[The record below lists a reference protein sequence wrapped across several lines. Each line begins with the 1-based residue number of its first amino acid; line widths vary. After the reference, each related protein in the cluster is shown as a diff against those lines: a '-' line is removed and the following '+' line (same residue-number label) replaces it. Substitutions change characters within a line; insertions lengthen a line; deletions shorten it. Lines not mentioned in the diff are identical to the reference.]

1 MRQAGEVIDAGMGL
15 MSADGRSTSQVATN
29 GGALDGIQATA
40 AFALLS
46 LSEASE
52 LTARIG
58 RALDHAELLIA
69 HAYLGRA
76 WIPLGLPGWNG
87 YVDRFFG
94 TRPMLTVP
102 REDRSEVVRS
112 LNEVGMSGRAIAR
125 TIGVSEGTVRNDLST
140 NGDDDL
146 GAQNCALPSPDV
158 GEVECPTCGE
168 SHLDSVGTCP
178 YLEEAWGTIVDQ
190 TPAGR
195 DLDSG
200 RVYGPGSTSGHPD
213 AESIDEAAGE
223 TDTEADPLPEDD
235 FTLPEAEASRRA
247 RRLRSAVERVTV
259 FRDDLDELPALVE
272 AMATDLVDWPAGV
285 SVGPPADALD
295 RLRDELE
302 AVRRRLPDLPGWLA
316 AADKIAAGTEPSR

>member
-1 MRQAGEVIDAGMGL
+1 M
-15 MSADGRSTSQVATN
+15 ATN
-29 GGALDGIQATA
+29 GGAPTGMQAPA
-40 AFALLS
+40 ALALLS

-76 WIPLGLPGWNG
+76 WIPLGLPGWNS

-112 LNEVGMSGRAIAR
+112 LTEVGMSGRAIAR
-125 TIGVSEGTVRNDLST
+125 AIGVSEGTVRNDLRT
-140 NGDDDL
+140 NGDGGE
-146 GAQNCALPSPDV
+146 GAQNCALPSPDIS
-158 GEVECPTCGE
+158 EVECPTCGE
-168 SHLDSVGTCP
+168 SHLDSIGTCP
-178 YLEEAWGTIVDQ
+178 YLEQAWGTIVDQ
-190 TPAGR
+190 TPV
-195 DLDSG
+195 DHHFDPG
-200 RVYGPGSTSGHPD
+200 RVYGPGSTSSD
-213 AESIDEAAGE
+213 AGSDSTDDDVAGD
-223 TDTEADPLPEDD
+223 TDTEDDPLPEPD

-247 RRLRSAVERVTV
+247 RRLRSAVERITV

-272 AMATDLVDWPAGV
+272 AMSKDLVDWPANV
-285 SVGPPADALD
+285 SVAPPADALD
-295 RLRDELE
+295 RLRDQLN

-316 AADKIAAGTEPSR
+316 AADKVAAGLESSQ